1 VAKGFVVS
9 GVVSETDVASTS
21 DGRFTT
27 TLTLTV
33 EKANKVARQAGWSVA
48 DTETVALDDVRLSA
62 EERADATLEEGESV
76 KLVGKV
82 AVPRMSN
89 KFGCGAKVGAPTFKK
104 IVFKAPA
111 LEAEPQAGSS

>member
-48 DTETVALDDVRLSA
+48 DTETVALDDVRLFRGGA
-62 EERADATLEEGESV
+62 RRRDARGGREREARREGRRAPQEQQV
-76 KLVGKV
+76 RL
-82 AVPRMSN
+82 RR
-89 KFGCGAKVGAPTFKK
+89 KVGAPTFKK